1 MNKLAGWTPKLLYS
15 RGRSLGKRR
24 DVQLEDKEDVEE
36 DAHLFRFSWLD
47 KVCVC
52 VCMCLGTCVS

>member
-52 VCMCLGTCVS
+52 LGTCVS